1 MNFPPM
7 KTLFVRLC
15 WVLALGFAVAPFAR
29 AQDLGAIKQRME
41 SRISALDA
49 LKTSGAVGETNQ
61 GLVEVRAAEGD
72 AAAVVA
78 AENADRLAVYEAIA
92 RKTGS
97 SVAAVG
103 GARAKQ
109 IASGSKAGVWVQK
122 EDGSWA
128 KK

>member
-1 MNFPPM
+1 M

-15 WVLALGFAVAPFAR
+15 WLLALGFVLAPLAR

-41 SRISALDA
+41 ARIPTLDA
-49 LKTSGAVGETNQ
+49 LKNGGAVGETNQ
-61 GLVEVRAAEGD
+61 GLVEVRAAQGD

-78 AENADRLAVYEAIA
+78 AENADRLGVYEVIA

-97 SVAAVG
+97 TVAAVG

-109 IASGSKAGVWVQK
+109 IAAGSKAGVWVQK
-122 EDGSWA
+122 EDGTWA

>member
-1 MNFPPM
+1 M

-15 WVLALGFAVAPFAR
+15 WVLALGLALAPLAR

-41 SRISALDA
+41 ARIATLDA
-49 LKTSGAVGETNQ
+49 LKNGGAVGETNQ
-61 GLVEVRAAEGD
+61 GLVEVRAAKGD
-72 AAAVVA
+72 AAVVVA
-78 AENADRLAVYEAIA
+78 AENADRLGVYEVIA

-97 SVAAVG
+97 TVAAVG

-109 IASGSKAGVWVQK
+109 IAAGSKAGVWVQK

>member
-1 MNFPPM
+1 M
-7 KTLFVRLC
+7 KTLFIRLC
-15 WVLALGFAVAPFAR
+15 WVLALGLALAPLAR

-41 SRISALDA
+41 ARIATLDA
-49 LKTSGAVGETNQ
+49 LKNGGAVGETNQ
-61 GLVEVRAAEGD
+61 GLVEVRTAKGD

-78 AENADRLAVYEAIA
+78 AENADRLGVYEVIA

-97 SVAAVG
+97 TVAAVG

-109 IASGSKAGVWVQK
+109 IAAGSKAGVWVQK

>member
-1 MNFPPM
+1 M

-15 WVLALGFAVAPFAR
+15 WVLALGLALAPLAR

-41 SRISALDA
+41 ARIPALDA
-49 LKTSGAVGETNQ
+49 LKNGGSVGETNQ
-61 GLVEVRAAEGD
+61 GLVEVRAVQGD

-78 AENADRLAVYEAIA
+78 AENADRLGVYEVIA

-97 SVAAVG
+97 TVAAVG

-109 IASGSKAGVWVQK
+109 IAAGSKAGVWVQK
-122 EDGSWA
+122 EDGTWA

>member
-1 MNFPPM
+1 M

-15 WVLALGFAVAPFAR
+15 WVLAMGLALAPLAR

-41 SRISALDA
+41 ARITTLDA
-49 LKTSGAVGETNQ
+49 LKNGGAVGETNQ
-61 GLVEVRAAEGD
+61 GLVEVRAAQGD

-78 AENADRLAVYEAIA
+78 AENADRLGVYEVIA

-97 SVAAVG
+97 TVAAVG

-109 IASGSKAGVWVQK
+109 IAAGSKAGVWVQK
-122 EDGSWA
+122 EDGTWA

>member
-1 MNFPPM
+1 MDRIVVADDHP
-7 KTLFVRLC
+7 LFRA
-15 WVLALGFAVAPFAR
+15 ALRSAVEKAAPDA
-29 AQDLGAIKQRME
+29 AIE
-41 SRISALDA
+41 ECAS
-49 LKTSGAVGETNQ
+49 
-61 GLVEVRAAEGD
+61 LVEVRAAEGD
-72 AAAVVA
+72 AAEVVA

-109 IASGSKAGVWVQK
+109 IASGSKAGVWVQG

>member
-1 MNFPPM
+1 M
-7 KTLFVRLC
+7 KNLFVRLC
-15 WVLALGFAVAPFAR
+15 WVLALGFVLAPLAR

-41 SRISALDA
+41 ARITALDA

-61 GLVEVRAAEGD
+61 GLVEVRAAQGD

-109 IASGSKAGVWVQK
+109 IAGGSKAGVWVQK
-122 EDGSWA
+122 EDGSWS

>member
-1 MNFPPM
+1 M

-15 WVLALGFAVAPFAR
+15 CVLALGFMVAPCAS

-41 SRISALDA
+41 ARITAVDA
-49 LKTSGAVGETNQ
+49 LKSSGAVGESNQ
-61 GLVEVRAAEGD
+61 GLVEVRAAQGD
-72 AAAVVA
+72 AAAVVS
-78 AENADRLAVYEAIA
+78 AENADRLAVYDVIA

-97 SVAAVG
+97 TVAKVG

-109 IASGSKAGVWVQK
+109 IAVGSKAGVWVQQ
-122 EDGSWA
+122 EDGSWT